1 VGVVG
6 LLIHRREKK
15 ISDME
20 IEKFW
25 QKQQRDRV
33 KRDHEEKTFLTSQNE
48 KATPPFFFFFF
59 FPSVIPKIQI
69 NDQNFFLKT
78 KKKFILIHNLK

>member
-1 VGVVG
+1 MVG
-6 LLIHRREKK
+6 LWIYRREKK

-25 QKQQRDRV
+25 QKQQRDRI

-48 KATPPFFFFFF
+48 KATPR
-59 FPSVIPKIQI
+59 
-69 NDQNFFLKT
+69 FFLFSKCNT
-78 KKKFILIHNLK
+78 ENINK

>member
-1 VGVVG
+1 MG
-6 LLIHRREKK
+6 LWIYRREKK

-48 KATPPFFFFFF
+48 KATPPFFFFFQ
-59 FPSVIPKIQI
+59 V
-69 NDQNFFLKT
+69 
-78 KKKFILIHNLK
+78 

>member
-1 VGVVG
+1 MGVVG
-6 LLIHRREKK
+6 LWIYRREKK

-48 KATPPFFFFFF
+48 KATLPLFFFF

-69 NDQNFFLKT
+69 NDQKKNLKI

>member
-1 VGVVG
+1 MVG
-6 LLIHRREKK
+6 LSIYRREKK

-48 KATPPFFFFFF
+48 KATPHPLFF
-59 FPSVIPKIQI
+59 FPRVIPKIQI
-69 NDQNFFLKT
+69 NDQ
-78 KKKFILIHNLK
+78 KKN

>member
-1 VGVVG
+1 VVGVVG
-6 LLIHRREKK
+6 LWIYRREKK

-48 KATPPFFFFFF
+48 KATHLFFFFFF
-59 FPSVIPKIQI
+59 QV
-69 NDQNFFLKT
+69 
-78 KKKFILIHNLK
+78 

>member
-6 LLIHRREKK
+6 LWIYRREKK

-48 KATPPFFFFFF
+48 KATHLFFIIF
-59 FPSVIPKIQI
+59 FPSVILKI
-69 NDQNFFLKT
+69 
-78 KKKFILIHNLK
+78 

>member
-1 VGVVG
+1 VGVLQHSIGFESFLNWRGVVG
-6 LLIHRREKK
+6 LWICRREKK

-48 KATPPFFFFFF
+48 KATPPLFFFFFQ
-59 FPSVIPKIQI
+59 V
-69 NDQNFFLKT
+69 
-78 KKKFILIHNLK
+78 

>member
-1 VGVVG
+1 
-6 LLIHRREKK
+6 
-15 ISDME
+15 ME

-48 KATPPFFFFFF
+48 KATHLFFIIF
-59 FPSVIPKIQI
+59 FPSVILKI
-69 NDQNFFLKT
+69 
-78 KKKFILIHNLK
+78 